1 MTKMRTI
8 YIGNLMTEAEHLK
21 SGSKIMTEA
30 PEDNNGKGSMF
41 SPTDMFAVSLS
52 SCMLTI
58 MGISAQAH
66 GFSIDGTRIE
76 TEKVMASNPR
86 RVAELKLD
94 IYLPRN
100 DYSPK
105 EMRFIE
111 TSVKTC
117 PVANSLHPDIIKTI
131 TYHLPEK
138 NLD

>member
-1 MTKMRTI
+1 MTKIRTI
-8 YIGNLMTEAEHLK
+8 YIGDLKTEAEHLK
-21 SGSKIMTEA
+21 NGSKIVTEA
-30 PEDNNGKGSMF
+30 PEDNNGKGELF
-41 SPTDMFAVSLS
+41 SPTDLFATSLG

-58 MGISAQAH
+58 MGIAAQAH

-76 TEKVMASNPR
+76 TEKIMAANPR

-100 DYSPK
+100 DYSAK

-117 PVANSLHPDIIKTI
+117 PVANSIHPDIIKTI
-131 TYHLPEK
+131 TYHLPE
-138 NLD
+138 